1 MRRISAFI
9 VDDEENAISSLKG
22 MLDELCPMVT
32 VLGTANTIEKGVTAI
47 EHFQPQ
53 IVFVDVEM
61 PPHGSGFDLLH
72 KTEHL
77 NFGVIFTTA
86 YEQYAVRAINE
97 FQPWAYLVKPI
108 KSASL
113 IQAVQI
119 AMEKTAV
126 RNEKPSAPQH
136 PRGLILSDKRKGN
149 VVVRFADLIC
159 CLTEGSLT
167 FFHYYNGDTVER
179 LPVYR
184 SLKEIEAEVPMSLF
198 CRVHHGALV
207 NMTYV
212 RRYERVNR
220 SGKLHLDGNI
230 TVEVSYHKMEHFAQE
245 FDLFIKGAEQAP
257 GLLQKP
263 DF

>member
-9 VDDEENAISSLKG
+9 VDDEENAVTSLKG
-22 MLDELCPMVT
+22 LLDELCPMVT
-32 VLGTANTIEKGVTAI
+32 VLGTANSIEQAVTTIE
-47 EHFQPQ
+47 HLQPQ
-53 IVFVDVEM
+53 IVFVDIEM
-61 PPHGSGFDLLH
+61 PPNGSGFDLLQ
-72 KTEHL
+72 KTQHL

-119 AMEKTAV
+119 AMEKTAT
-126 RNEKPSAPQH
+126 RNDKPPAPQQQ
-136 PRGLILSDKRKGN
+136 PRGLILPDKRKGN

-159 CLTEGSLT
+159 CLSEGSLT
-167 FFHYYNGDTVER
+167 FFHYYNGNNLER

-184 SLKEIEAEVPMSLF
+184 SLKEIETEVPRNLF

-220 SGKLHLDGNI
+220 SGKLYLDGNI
-230 TVEVSYHKMEHFAQE
+230 TVEVSHHKMEHFSQE
-245 FDLFIKGAEQAP
+245 FDFFIKGTEQAP
-257 GLLQKP
+257 RTSAGT
-263 DF
+263 